1 MTSVQVAIRL
11 PADQAERLGRVAR
24 GLHSSRSEVIR
35 RALELYLYRLDCERD
50 ANLYARQP
58 LTPAE
63 LALADDPEGWKDT
76 PAW

>member
-11 PADQAERLGRVAR
+11 PADQVERLGRVAK

-50 ANLYARQP
+50 ASVYARQP
-58 LTPAE
+58 LTPSE
-63 LALADDPEGWKDT
+63 LALADDADGWKDT

>member
-11 PADQAERLGRVAR
+11 PADQVERVERVAK

-35 RALELYLYRLDCERD
+35 RALELYLYRLDCEHD
-50 ANLYARQP
+50 ARVYAREP
-58 LTPAE
+58 LTASE